1 MEKILTQDEINQL
14 LRAAKQR
21 SSTSAGTLKA
31 RRFSPFVFGKA
42 PPISKQ
48 QVREVSEIHEAFA
61 YRLKNRI
68 GAYLQAMLEINPMSV
83 EETPY
88 VDFIQSLPQESYLAS
103 LAVQPIDSVAI
114 LTLDFP
120 VAFAIIDL
128 MLGGN
133 GKPQIPERR
142 ATEIEEKVLQTVIDM
157 TCEEL
162 RGAWRQVVE
171 VNFVFDQ
178 TQRITELFRLLP
190 PRDKVLC
197 LSFEARMLDAFSTL
211 TLAFPAP
218 VSSLLLQKL
227 AKRNVRSQRRSA
239 ESGAVLRSRL
249 DRSQFPIEMIL
260 PPRRMRGQD
269 VLELKPGQTVLIQQE
284 TSQPAVVKVAGQTM
298 LTAYPVRKGTQRAAM
313 IHQKFPVPLPAQRVN
328 S

>member
-14 LRAAKQR
+14 LRAAKQASPT
-21 SSTSAGTLKA
+21 SSGTPKA

-42 PPISKQ
+42 DPISKQ
-48 QVREVSEIHEAFA
+48 QVREVSETHEAFA

-68 GAYLQAMLEINPMSV
+68 GAYLQAVLEINPMSV

-88 VDFIQSLPQESYLAS
+88 VDFIQSLPQQSYLAT

-114 LTLDFP
+114 LSLDFP
-120 VAFAIIDL
+120 VAFVMIDL
-128 MLGGN
+128 MLGGD

-142 ATEIEEKVLQTVIDM
+142 TTEIEEKVLQTVIDM

-162 RGAWRQVVE
+162 QTAWLQVVDI
-171 VNFVFDQ
+171 NFAFDQ

-190 PRDKVLC
+190 PRDKVLF
-197 LSFEARMLDAFSTL
+197 LSFEVRMLDVFSTL

-218 VSSLLLQKL
+218 VSSLLLHKL
-227 AKRNVRSQRRSA
+227 AKRNVRSHRRSP
-239 ESGAVLRSRL
+239 ESGAVLRNRL
-249 DRSQFPIEMIL
+249 DRSQFPVEMIL

-269 VLELKPGQTVLIQQE
+269 VLELKPGQTVLIQHE
-284 TSQPAVVKVAGQTM
+284 TSRPAVIKVAGQAM
-298 LTAYPVRKGTQRAAM
+298 LTAYPVRKGTQRGAM
-313 IHQKFPVPLPAQRVN
+313 IRQKFPIPFPTDRVN

>member
-14 LRAAKQR
+14 LKAAKQPA
-21 SSTSAGTLKA
+21 SSGTLKA
-31 RRFSPFVFGKA
+31 RRFGPFVFGKA
-42 PPISKQ
+42 APISKQ

-68 GAYLQAMLEINPMSV
+68 GAYLQAVVEINPMSV

-88 VDFIQSLPQESYLAS
+88 LDFIQSLPQQNYLAT

-114 LTLDFP
+114 LSLDFP
-120 VAFAIIDL
+120 VAFAMIDL

-133 GKPQIPERR
+133 GKPQVPERR
-142 ATEIEEKVLQTVIDM
+142 TTEIEEKVLQAVIDM
-157 TCEEL
+157 ISEEL
-162 RGAWRQVVE
+162 QTAWRQIVE
-171 VNFVFDQ
+171 ISFAFDQ
-178 TQRITELFRLLP
+178 TQRLGELFRLLP
-190 PRDKVLC
+190 PRDKVLF
-197 LSFEARMLDAFSTL
+197 LSFEVRMLDVFSTL

-227 AKRNVRSQRRSA
+227 TKRNVRSHRRSPDS
-239 ESGAVLRSRL
+239 EAVLRNRL

-260 PPRRMRGQD
+260 PPKRMRAQD
-269 VLELKPGQTVLIQQE
+269 VLELKPGQTVLIQHE
-284 TSQPAVVKVAGQTM
+284 TTRPAVVKVAGQTM
-298 LTAYPVRKGTQRAAM
+298 LTAYPVRKGTQRGA
-313 IHQKFPVPLPAQRVN
+313 IVHQKFPISLPAERVN